1 MDVARAAAIVR
12 RQFPQLPLSRVG
24 YLGEA
29 CDNWA
34 FEVDGRWVFRFPK
47 RACRGVGD
55 VAFGRKTGR
64 AEYVAAGFRA
74 LRACL
79 DETPAAE
86 G

>member
-1 MDVARAAAIVR
+1 VFHWGGASLVREVLTSYEAPVDACVLERARFLA
-12 RQFPQLPLSRVG
+12 
-24 YLGEA
+24 
-29 CDNWA
+29 
-34 FEVDGRWVFRFPK
+34 
-47 RACRGVGD
+47 ACRGVGD
-55 VAFGRKTGR
+55 VAFGGKTGR